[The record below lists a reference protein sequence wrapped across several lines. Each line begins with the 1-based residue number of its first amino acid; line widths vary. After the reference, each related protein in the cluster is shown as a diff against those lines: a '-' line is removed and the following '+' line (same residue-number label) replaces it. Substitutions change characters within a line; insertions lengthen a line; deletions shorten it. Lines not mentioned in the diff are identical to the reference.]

1 METTN
6 RIIPVQRRFLTRKEA
21 AEYLGL
27 SMHAMDLI
35 CFNRKIRYYRPS
47 GKQSY
52 FDIAD
57 LNAYIMGGVV
67 VEPCTDGKIVRKG
80 RLGREKE
87 ES

>member
-1 METTN
+1 MEATN

-27 SMHAMDLI
+27 SMHAMDLV
-35 CFNRKIRYYRPS
+35 CFKRKIRYYRPS

-52 FDIAD
+52 FDISD
-57 LNAYIMGGVV
+57 LDAYIMGGEV
-67 VEPCTDGKIVRKG
+67 VEACKPENIVRKG

>member
-1 METTN
+1 MGVIN

-27 SMHAMDLI
+27 TMRAMDMV
-35 CFNRKIRYYRPS
+35 CFKRKLRYYRPS

-57 LNAYIMGGVV
+57 LDAYIMGGEV
-67 VEPCTDGKIVRKG
+67 VEACAPEKIERKG
-80 RLGREKE
+80 RFGQEKK

>member
-1 METTN
+1 MGVIN

-27 SMHAMDLI
+27 TMRAMDMV
-35 CFNRKIRYYRPS
+35 CFKRKLRYYRPS

-57 LNAYIMGGVV
+57 LDAYIMGGEV
-67 VEPCTDGKIVRKG
+67 VEPCPPEKIERKG
-80 RLGREKE
+80 RLGRKKE